1 LQKDQFAA
9 LFNNNDLSAFNFDE
23 NDFKEL
29 NGFRREGLYD
39 NKFIAKAS
47 DLFLAMKEEID
58 SLKQPRVEVSAN
70 IIGILQTTEAKA
82 E

>member
-1 LQKDQFAA
+1 
-9 LFNNNDLSAFNFDE
+9 
-23 NDFKEL
+23 L

-39 NKFIAKAS
+39 NKFITKAS
-47 DLFLAMKEEID
+47 ELFFAMKEEIN

-70 IIGILQTTEAKA
+70 IIGLLQTTEARS